1 MKRIKNKSM
10 QSAKKRFHKLKKFF
24 RGFTIVELIVVISI
38 IGTLASIIL
47 VSVSSYIGKSKDSR
61 IKAEISEIS
70 KGATMY
76 YSNNF
81 TYEGY
86 EDTLSSFDAVQP
98 GSEYTPLISP
108 DGTQA
113 AFYAKLA
120 TSDAY
125 WCVDSTGSVMQLEN
139 EPDEGV
145 YSCVSGAGA
154 MVCNYGDGSATEELV
169 GCWAGKLYD
178 AGNTYFAGSSSYNNI
193 CVDYNGST
201 FYSIKSELFQGSRMY
216 GCKDPIYSDG
226 WLGTTSGWVV
236 CIDFYDGLFSNG
248 HYCADYN
255 GFAGTTVKGC
265 SQIMITQNDCTSPC
279 DPSDCNP
286 LVDPNCCDNY

>member
-1 MKRIKNKSM
+1 MKKIKNKSI

-24 RGFTIVELIVVISI
+24 RGFTIVELIIVISI

-70 KGATMY
+70 KGAVMY

-81 TYEGY
+81 TLEGY
-86 EDTLSSFDAVQP
+86 DISDSFDPVSE
-98 GSEYTPLISP
+98 GSNYEFLT
-108 DGTQA
+108 DGTTDYVI
-113 AFYAKLA
+113 YAKLS

-125 WCVDSTGSVMQLEN
+125 WCTDSNGNVIELEDP
-139 EPDEGV
+139 PDSGV

-178 AGNTYFAGSSSYNNI
+178 AGNTYFTSNSSYDNI
-193 CVDYNGST
+193 CIDYNGST
-201 FYSIKSELFQGSRMY
+201 FYSIKSELFSGSRMF
-216 GCKDPIYSDG
+216 GCKDPSYASG
-226 WLGTTSGWVV
+226 WGGTSTGWVV